1 MSNSSWDESSLI
13 FVVRI
18 GIEVQIF
25 VILLRNISNVNLVT
39 FSFSQFFNVGS
50 VTSQVTL
57 STVKFNLEMTKTFI
71 LLLFLGNDFVDSTC
85 DDVARLNFS
94 LHLFL
99 LTGIHE
105 LILWDYSNKS
115 IFKTTY
121 YFVVSDDL
129 GNSSCHNNTYFK
141 SSLRFID
148 Q

>member
-18 GIEVQIF
+18 SIEVQIF
-25 VILLRNISNVNLVT
+25 VILLRNISNVNLVS

-57 STVKFNLEMTKTFI
+57 STVKFNLEITKTFI
-71 LLLFLGNDFVDSTC
+71 LLFLGNDFFDSTC

-94 LHLFL
+94 FNFFL

-105 LILWDYSNKS
+105 LTLWDYSNKS